1 MTTEQKTSKPLN
13 IILWVA
19 QGLLALTF
27 IWVGFMK
34 IANPG
39 DLPFP
44 WIKENPS
51 LVLITG
57 IFDLSGGLG
66 IVLPTLLRIQPKLTV
81 LTAYG
86 IIALMVVA
94 SIFHISRGEGKNIGV
109 NIFILL
115 VAVFITWGR
124 RKKQW

>member
-13 IILWVA
+13 IVLWVA

-66 IVLPTLLRIQPKLTV
+66 IILPTLLRIQPKLTV

-109 NIFILL
+109 NIFIFL
-115 VAVFITWGR
+115 VAAFIAWGR
-124 RKKQW
+124 RKKQ

>member
-57 IFDLSGGLG
+57 IFDLLGGLG

-109 NIFILL
+109 NIFIFL
-115 VAVFITWGR
+115 VAAFIAWGR
-124 RKKQW
+124 RKKQ

>member
-57 IFDLSGGLG
+57 IFDLLGGLG
-66 IVLPTLLRIQPKLTV
+66 IVLPTLLRIQPKLTI

-109 NIFILL
+109 NIFIFL
-115 VAVFITWGR
+115 VAAFIAWGR
-124 RKKQW
+124 RKKQ

>member
-66 IVLPTLLRIQPKLTV
+66 IILPTLLRIQPKLTV

-109 NIFILL
+109 NIFIFL
-115 VAVFITWGR
+115 VAAFIAWGR
-124 RKKQW
+124 RKKQ

>member
-13 IILWVA
+13 IVLWVA

-109 NIFILL
+109 NIFIFL
-115 VAVFITWGR
+115 VAAFIAWGR
-124 RKKQW
+124 RKKQ

>member
-66 IVLPTLLRIQPKLTV
+66 IVLPTLLRIQPKLAV

-109 NIFILL
+109 NIFIFL
-115 VAVFITWGR
+115 VAAFIAWGR
-124 RKKQW
+124 RKKQ

>member
-19 QGLLALTF
+19 QDLLALTF

-51 LVLITG
+51 LVLTTG
-57 IFDLSGGLG
+57 IFDLLGGLG

-109 NIFILL
+109 NIFIFL
-115 VAVFITWGR
+115 VAAFIAWGR
-124 RKKQW
+124 RKKQ